1 MTSESDSSGSLQEFR
16 ARAEAMW
23 GVERAGQID
32 EETLRKT
39 AAAVDRMHG
48 LSPEIGSGPGFYLGE
63 FRGEF
68 TGEIGQNQAVSPDEP
83 EGGQSKSA
91 KFSRM

>member
-1 MTSESDSSGSLQEFR
+1 MTSESDSSGSLEEFR

-23 GVERAGQID
+23 GVERAVQID

-68 TGEIGQNQAVSPDEP
+68 GHNQAVNPDEP
-83 EGGQSKSA
+83 ERGQDE
-91 KFSRM
+91 

>member
-1 MTSESDSSGSLQEFR
+1 MDMTTESDSSGSLEEFR
-16 ARAEAMW
+16 ARAVAMW
-23 GVERAGQID
+23 GAERAGQID

-63 FRGEF
+63 FSSS
-68 TGEIGQNQAVSPDEP
+68 IEP
-83 EGGQSKSA
+83 EEPEAGSHE
-91 KFSRM
+91 